1 MQTHTHSSVW
11 TAMQTHTHSSVW
23 TAMQT
28 HAHST
33 RAFVLSNTNSTHRQS
48 EVKAIGQISV
58 SAHLQLQLMA
68 SISLSLC
75 IGFIC
80 GGVSANARWEA
91 AAGFDVGLTT
101 TADADMPGR
110 GLDADGVGC
119 REYTFESKLTNY
131 AEYPKSDGVCQFG
144 ATLEQVARHCH
155 ALGPYSGYQCAF
167 VAAPGYRLS
176 N

>member
-1 MQTHTHSSVW
+1 
-11 TAMQTHTHSSVW
+11 
-23 TAMQT
+23 MQT

-58 SAHLQLQLMA
+58 SAHLQLQLVA

-176 N
+176 K

>member
-1 MQTHTHSSVW
+1 
-11 TAMQTHTHSSVW
+11 MQTHTHSSVW

-58 SAHLQLQLMA
+58 SAHLQLQLVA

-176 N
+176 K

>member
-176 N
+176 K

>member
-119 REYTFESKLTNY
+119 REYTFESKITNY
-131 AEYPKSDGVCQFG
+131 AEYPQSDGVCQFG

-176 N
+176 K

>member
-75 IGFIC
+75 IGFLC

-176 N
+176 K